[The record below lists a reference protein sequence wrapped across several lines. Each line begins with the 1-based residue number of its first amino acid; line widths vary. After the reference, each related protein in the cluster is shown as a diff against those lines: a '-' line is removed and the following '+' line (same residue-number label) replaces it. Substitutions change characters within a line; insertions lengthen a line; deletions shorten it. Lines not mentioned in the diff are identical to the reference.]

1 MTTKPS
7 KELETFPNPN
17 PGRDYTIAIRI
28 PEFTCLCPKTGQPDF
43 ATLHLRYVPDA
54 KCVELKSLKLYVWSF
69 RDEGHFHE
77 KVTNQILD
85 DLVAAVKPRYMRLRA
100 RFNVRGGI
108 YTNVTV
114 EYRMP
119 GYTAEIPKPER
130 RENKATPASGNNA
143 ARKES
148 PGASV
153 AAEAAGAP
161 DILAGRT
168 SEASRASISARG
180 PRLDPIAEAAGAP
193 ADRAGK
199 TTRVSDLARMIVE
212 GRHVEPDN
220 DDEDEVAARRHKTS
234 SAPEPARSTPQ
245 TPSRRK
251 AGSGAPLFIGIDI
264 GTTGCRTV
272 AIGLDGHAVA
282 DASAPIATPVARG
295 AEIAQDPALW
305 WKAVREALAGLCGK
319 IDAGRVQALAVD
331 GTSSTVLLCDAK
343 GKAVSPGLMY
353 NDARAR
359 DQASLI
365 ELHAEREC
373 GAHGPSSSLAKLL
386 WFSATDIPKRASH
399 FVHQADWIAG
409 QLTGRFGVSDY
420 NNCLKLGYDAHRLAW
435 PDWMSALDVPR
446 ALLPSAV
453 LTPGE
458 TIGALA
464 PEIAKTFGLPPDAV
478 VVAGTT
484 DSVAAFVASGASR
497 PGDGVTSL
505 GSTLVLKLLGDK
517 PIFAPEHGVYSHRL
531 GDLWLAGG
539 ASNSG
544 GAVLLQYFGAQQM
557 AEMEPLLDPE
567 TDSGLEYY
575 PLPGIGERFPINDPQ
590 MKSQTEPLPGDSVEF
605 FKGLLEGIARIERD
619 GYTLLHKL
627 GGPAL
632 KNVRTVGGGARNLA
646 WRRIRERLLRVPMV
660 EADSDM
666 AAVGVARIAAGLLLP
681 AKAA

>member
-43 ATLHLRYVPDA
+43 ATLHLRYVPDT

-77 KVTNQILD
+77 KVTNRILD

-119 GYTAEIPKPER
+119 GYTADIPKPER
-130 RENKATPASGNNA
+130 REKKSQPVA
-143 ARKES
+143 ANSAAKQDS
-148 PGASV
+148 PGPSV
-153 AAEAAGAP
+153 AA
-161 DILAGRT
+161 
-168 SEASRASISARG
+168 
-180 PRLDPIAEAAGAP
+180 
-193 ADRAGK
+193 DRPGK

-212 GRHVEPDN
+212 GRHLDPEN
-220 DDEDEVAARRHKTS
+220 DEEEDEIAARRRKTAP
-234 SAPEPARSTPQ
+234 APEPVRPPAE

-251 AGSGAPLFIGIDI
+251 AGGGAPLFIGIDI

-272 AIGLDGHAVA
+272 AIGLDGHVVA
-282 DASAPIATPVARG
+282 DASSPITAPVVRG
-295 AEIAQDPALW
+295 AEITQDPALW
-305 WKAVREALAGLCGK
+305 WKAVNDALAALCKK
-319 IDAGRVQALAVD
+319 IDPKRVQALAVD
-331 GTSSTVLLCDAK
+331 GTSSTVLLCDGK
-343 GKAVSPGLMY
+343 GKAVSPGIMY

-359 DQASLI
+359 DQAERIDRL
-365 ELHAEREC
+365 ADREC

-399 FVHQADWIAG
+399 FVHQADWVAG
-409 QLTGRFGVSDY
+409 QLSGRFGVSDY
-420 NNCLKLGYDAHRLAW
+420 NNCLKLGFDARSMTW
-435 PDWMSALDVPR
+435 PEWMDALGVSR
-446 ALLPSAV
+446 GLLPASV
-453 LTPGE
+453 LAPGE

-464 PEIAKTFGLPPDAV
+464 PEIAKTFGLPADAII
-478 VVAGTT
+478 VAGTT

-557 AEMEPLLDPE
+557 ADMEPLLDPE
-567 TDSGLEYY
+567 TETGLDYY
-575 PLPGIGERFPINDPQ
+575 PLPGTGERFPINDPQ

-632 KNVRTVGGGARNLA
+632 KSVRTVGGGARNLA

-666 AAVGVARIAAGLLLP
+666 AAVGAARIAAGLLLH

>member
-1 MTTKPS
+1 MPTKPS
-7 KELETFPNPN
+7 KELETFQNPN

-43 ATLHLRYVPDA
+43 ATLHLRYVPDT

-85 DLVAAVKPRYMRLRA
+85 DLVAAVKPRYMRVRA

-119 GYTAEIPKPER
+119 GYTAEIPKPARQE
-130 RENKATPASGNNA
+130 KAPPPASGRSA
-143 ARKES
+143 AKQES
-148 PGASV
+148 PKPPES
-153 AAEAAGAP
+153 AESGEVP
-161 DILAGRT
+161 GDR
-168 SEASRASISARG
+168 
-180 PRLDPIAEAAGAP
+180 PRKP
-193 ADRAGK
+193 
-199 TTRVSDLARMIVE
+199 TRVSDLARMIVE
-212 GRHVEPDN
+212 GKHLDHDDAE
-220 DDEDEVAARRHKTS
+220 DDEIAARRRKTS
-234 SAPEPARSTPQ
+234 SAPQ
-245 TPSRRK
+245 TAKTSDSSSRRK
-251 AGSGAPLFIGIDI
+251 AGGDAPLFVGIDI

-272 AIGLDGHAVA
+272 AIGLDGGTVA
-282 DASAPIATPVARG
+282 DASAPISAPVMRG
-295 AEIAQDPALW
+295 AEITQDPALW
-305 WKAVREALAGLCGK
+305 WKAVTDALATLCRK
-319 IDAGRVQALAVD
+319 IDPKRVQALAVD
-331 GTSSTVLLCDAK
+331 ATSSTVLLCDGK
-343 GKAVSPGLMY
+343 GKPLSPGVMY
-353 NDARAR
+353 NDARSREQADR
-359 DQASLI
+359 IDQ
-365 ELHAEREC
+365 HADREC

-409 QLTGRFGVSDY
+409 QLSGRFGVSDY
-420 NNCLKLGYDAHRLAW
+420 NNCLKLGFDSRAMAW
-435 PDWMSALDVPR
+435 PDWMESLDVPR
-446 ALLPSAV
+446 NLLPATV
-453 LTPGE
+453 LAPGE
-458 TIGALA
+458 TIGAIA
-464 PEIAKTFGLPPDAV
+464 PEITKSFGFPPDTI

-544 GAVLLQYFGAQQM
+544 GAVLLQYFGIQQM
-557 AEMEPLLDPE
+557 ADMEPLLDPE
-567 TDSGLEYY
+567 SDSGLEYY
-575 PLPGIGERFPINDPQ
+575 PLPGTGERFPINDPQ

-619 GYTLLHKL
+619 GYALLHKL

-632 KNVRTVGGGARNLA
+632 RSVRTVGGGARNRA
-646 WRRIRERLLRVPMV
+646 WRRIRERMLRVPM
-660 EADSDM
+660 ADGDSDM
-666 AAVGVARIAAGLLLP
+666 AAVGVARIAAGLHLP
-681 AKAA
+681 AKAVRTA